1 MLRAMLRDLRAHLG
15 RVAMT
20 LAAIVLGVAFVVATW
35 VVSDSAAATVRGG
48 AQRTDL
54 AALALTRSGDTV
66 VSAETVARL
75 GALPGVTRAE
85 GVVEGYAALVGA
97 DGKLGT
103 TSWPAT
109 AGTDWDPSQRFD
121 LVTGRG
127 PQRAGEVALEQQ
139 AADEAG
145 LSVGDPARVL
155 LGGDRSDTATVVG
168 VFAYRPAGRE
178 FDPAVAYDADTAA
191 RLLRPEGAP
200 DGAPDGAQ
208 NSVPSFARVELFGAD
223 EQAVAAAAR
232 AELGAGFTVE
242 AGAAL
247 RQEQAENAA
256 EDGDLIRKAL
266 LAFAAVALLAGV
278 FVIANTFNMLVTQRT
293 RQFALLRAVGAR
305 RGQVRRAVLA
315 ESVVLGL
322 VGATLGVAFG
332 VGLGLLA
339 MRLLPVAGTVAYAVS
354 PWAILLGYAVGLLV
368 TVVSAYGSA
377 RRAARVSP
385 MAALR
390 TDAAVPRRSL
400 VLRSVL
406 GLVTVAAGVALV
418 ALTSPEE
425 LTEPMRVQAMAG
437 AVLAW
442 FGVLLM
448 APVLA
453 LGALRPLARVLRG
466 GGPVTRIALRNAVRD
481 PRRTAAT
488 ASALMIGLSLVCAF
502 ATVGESMT
510 GELSSSVRGAV
521 PQDAVVLR
529 AAAFGQLDDTVRVKA
544 AAVPGLSALAAPRTG
559 ELLVL
564 PSHGKKAEARFTGLD
579 PAALGT
585 ALRPTVTAGSGDL
598 HRGVLLDAQF
608 AADTGL
614 RVGDAVRLRFGKA
627 GAGGAPAPAEVSA
640 TVTGL
645 HEGSDLLP
653 GVLIDEALVPAGV
666 DGWSDSVYAVGPD
679 HGALRNA
686 LEQAFAQRPDV
697 VVQDREQLLDD
708 LLQPFQLVL
717 GLVYVLL
724 GAAVVIAV
732 FGVVN
737 TLALS
742 VLERTREL
750 GVFRALGA
758 SRTLV
763 RRTVRRESVVISLYG
778 GLLGIGAGVLLG
790 GVMQYVIL
798 ANPVFAM
805 SVPWPTAGVAL
816 AGMALVG
823 VLAALWPARRAARA
837 DILAAIAAE

>member
-1 MLRAMLRDLRAHLG
+1 
-15 RVAMT
+15 MT

-54 AALALTRSGDTV
+54 AALAQARPGDRAETAI
-66 VSAETVARL
+66 SAEVVDRL
-75 GALPGVTRAE
+75 GRLPGVGRAE
-85 GVVEGYAALVGA
+85 GVREGYAALVRT

-103 TSWPAT
+103 TSWPDT
-109 AGTDWDPSQRFD
+109 AGTDWDTSQRFD
-121 LVTGRG
+121 LVAGRG

-139 AADEAG
+139 AAEEAG
-145 LSVGDPARVL
+145 LSVGDSARVL

-168 VFAYRPAGRE
+168 VFTYRPAGRE
-178 FDPAVAYDADTAA
+178 FDPALAYDADTAA
-191 RLLRPEGAP
+191 RLLRPTGAP
-200 DGAPDGAQ
+200 ADAEPG
-208 NSVPSFARVELFGAD
+208 FARVELFGSD
-223 EQAVAAAAR
+223 EQAVATAAR
-232 AELGAGFTVE
+232 AELGAAFTVE
-242 AGAAL
+242 SGSTLRHDLARAADDD
-247 RQEQAENAA
+247 A
-256 EDGDLIRKAL
+256 DIIRKAL
-266 LAFAAVALLAGV
+266 LAFAAVALMAGV
-278 FVIANTFNMLVTQRT
+278 FVIANTFTMLVTQRT

-305 RGQVRRAVLA
+305 RRQVQRAVLA
-315 ESVVLGL
+315 EAVVLGL
-322 VGATLGVAFG
+322 VGATGGVALG
-332 VGLGLLA
+332 VGLGLAA
-339 MRLLPVAGTVAYAVS
+339 MRLLPVTGTVAYAVS
-354 PWAILLGYAVGLLV
+354 PWAVLLGYAVGLLV

-390 TDAAVPRRSL
+390 TDAAMPRRSL
-400 VLRSVL
+400 VLRTVL
-406 GLVTVAAGVALV
+406 GLLAVAAGVAMV
-418 ALTSPEE
+418 ALTSPEQ
-425 LTEPMRVQAMAG
+425 LTEPQRMQAMAG

-442 FGVLLM
+442 VGVLLT

-453 LGALRPLARVLRG
+453 LGVLRPLARLLRR

-502 ATVGESMT
+502 ATVGQT
-510 GELSSSVRGAV
+510 LSTDLTSSVRTAV
-521 PQDAVVLR
+521 PQDAVVLS
-529 AAAFGQLDDTVRVKA
+529 AAAFGQFDDTVRVRA
-544 AAVPGLSALAAPRTG
+544 AAVPGVTALAAPRFG
-559 ELLVL
+559 QVEVL
-564 PSHGKKAEARFTGLD
+564 PSGGRAAELGFTSLD
-579 PAALGT
+579 PAALGS
-585 ALRPTVTAGSGDL
+585 ALRPRITAGSGDL
-598 HRGVLLDAQF
+598 RRGILLGEGYAGR
-608 AADTGL
+608 AGV
-614 RVGDAVRLRFGKA
+614 RVGDTVRLRFGA
-627 GAGGAPAPAEVSA
+627 VGASGEVTPVDVPV

-653 GVLIDEALVPAGV
+653 GLLVDEALVPAGV
-666 DGWSDSVYAVGPD
+666 DHRGASVYAVGPD
-679 HGALRNA
+679 HAALRAA

-697 VVQDREQLLDD
+697 LVQDREQLLDD
-708 LLQPFQLVL
+708 MLEPFQLVL

-758 SRTLV
+758 ARPLV

-778 GLLGIGAGVLLG
+778 GLLGIGTGVLLG

-823 VLAALWPARRAARA
+823 VTER
-837 DILAAIAAE
+837 

>member
-54 AALALTRSGDTV
+54 AALAQARSGDGV
-66 VSAETVARL
+66 IPAETVARL
-75 GALPGVTRAE
+75 GGLPGVSRAE

-109 AGTDWDPSQRFD
+109 AGTDWDPSQRFG
-121 LVTGRG
+121 LLTGRG

-145 LSVGDPARVL
+145 LSVGDQARVL

-178 FDPAVAYDADTAA
+178 FDPAVAYDAETAA
-191 RLLRPEGAP
+191 RLLRPEGTP
-200 DGAPDGAQ
+200 DGAPSGTA
-208 NSVPSFARVELFGAD
+208 PGFARVELFGAD
-223 EQAVAAAAR
+223 EQAVTAAAR
-232 AELGAGFTVE
+232 AELGTSFTVE
-242 AGAAL
+242 PGAAL
-247 RQEQAENAA
+247 RQKQAENAA

-322 VGATLGVAFG
+322 VGATLGVALG

-400 VLRSVL
+400 VLRTAL
-406 GLVTVAAGVALV
+406 GLLAVAAGVALV

-425 LTEPMRVQAMAG
+425 LTEPKRIQAMAG

-442 FGVLLM
+442 FGLLLM

-453 LGALRPLARVLRG
+453 LGVLRPLAQVLRR

-502 ATVGESMT
+502 STVGETMSADLT
-510 GELSSSVRGAV
+510 SSVRAAV
-521 PQDAVVLR
+521 PQDAVLLR
-529 AAAFGQLDDTVRVKA
+529 AAAFGQLDDTVRAKA

-559 ELLVL
+559 ELVVL
-564 PSHGKKAEARFTGLD
+564 PPRGKNTEARFTSLD
-579 PAALGT
+579 PAGVGT
-585 ALRPTVTAGSGDL
+585 ALRPTVTSGSGDL
-598 HRGVLLDAQF
+598 RRGVLLDAQF
-608 AADTGL
+608 AADNGL
-614 RVGDAVRLRFGKA
+614 RVGDTVRLRFGAA
-627 GAGGAPAPAEVSA
+627 GKQGTVVPAEVSA

-653 GVLIDEALVPAGV
+653 GVLIDEALVPEGV
-666 DGWSDSVYAVGPD
+666 DGWGDSVYAVGPD

-758 SRTLV
+758 SRALV

-798 ANPVFAM
+798 ANPVFEMA
-805 SVPWPTAGVAL
+805 VPWPTAGVAL

-837 DILAAIAAE
+837 DVLAAIAAE